1 MAKSPNSSGNAA
13 ADLDLRYEPVQDTGV
28 FLRINN
34 IFNTEYQDK
43 LCHPAEGTNFLLGM
57 DMRHSN
63 RIQ

>member
-1 MAKSPNSSGNAA
+1 M
-13 ADLDLRYEPVQDTGV
+13 LVQDMGV

-57 DMRHSN
+57 DMTF
-63 RIQ
+63 